1 MGSFSNQ
8 SILTVARKMLGGA
21 TDLLLGCLVGCVT
34 DWQQETRSLS
44 YFPHYFRIADLGAPE
59 TERSVNWPR
68 SRKPRELGHPV
79 QKAWLEP
86 FILGC

>member
-34 DWQQETRSLS
+34 DWQQETRSLLV
-44 YFPHYFRIADLGAPE
+44 FRPLFLLNPE
-59 TERSVNWPR
+59 LRIS
-68 SRKPRELGHPV
+68 
-79 QKAWLEP
+79 
-86 FILGC
+86 

>member
-44 YFPHYFRIADLGAPE
+44 YFPIISASLIW
-59 TERSVNWPR
+59 ERRRLSAR
-68 SRKPRELGHPV
+68 
-79 QKAWLEP
+79 
-86 FILGC
+86 